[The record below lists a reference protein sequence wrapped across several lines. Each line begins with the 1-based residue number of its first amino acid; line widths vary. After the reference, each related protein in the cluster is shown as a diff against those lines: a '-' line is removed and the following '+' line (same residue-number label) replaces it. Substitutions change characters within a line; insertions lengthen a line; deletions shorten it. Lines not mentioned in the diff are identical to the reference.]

1 MTKHDH
7 ILYWKETAEED
18 WLASQDLFQTKHY
31 LQSLFLAHLT
41 IEKLSKGHWVKDNSS
56 DYPPRIHNILR
67 LWGDTQLAPTADYE
81 NTAADLNRFQ
91 LEGRYPDYQRAV
103 AQQATESYT
112 RTLLHD
118 TAQLRTWLLSKLP

>member
-1 MTKHDH
+1 MTKNAH

-18 WLASQDLFQTKHY
+18 WLASQDLFQAKRY
-31 LQSLFLAHLT
+31 LLCLFVAHLT
-41 IEKLSKGHWVKDNSS
+41 IEKLSKAHWVQDNSS
-56 DYPPRIHNILR
+56 DYPPRTHNLLR
-67 LWGDTQLAPTADYE
+67 LWGDTSLAPAPVHE

-112 RTLLHD
+112 RALLND
-118 TAQLRTWLLSKLP
+118 TAQLRSWLLSKLP